1 MNLVLASSSVYRQQ
15 TLAKLGLPFQC
26 MSPDIDESALPHES
40 ATGLVLRLAEQ
51 KARAIAPHFPKQ
63 LIIGSDQVCVNQGQI
78 VGKPG
83 TRARAKAQLLA
94 ASGQTLTFYTGLALW
109 DDSQQQMHSLVE
121 PFAVRF
127 RILEEAQVE
136 RYLDKE
142 PALDCAGAF
151 KCEGLGISLFER
163 LEGRDPNSLVG
174 LPLIALVDLLGRCGI
189 AVP

>member
-26 MSPDIDESALPHES
+26 MSPDIDESALPQES
-40 ATGLVLRLAEQ
+40 AAQLVLRLAEQ
-51 KARAIAPHFPKQ
+51 KAHAVAPYFPQQ

-78 VGKPG
+78 LGKPR

-127 RILEEAQVE
+127 RNLNEAQIE

-151 KCEGLGISLFER
+151 KCEGLGISLFEH